1 MCALFEVFAE
11 SKYVF
16 YIMRFLR
23 LFLNHSQHR
32 LEKEDGHSGSWSD
45 RIRGGGRDY
54 LGNET

>member
-1 MCALFEVFAE
+1 M
-11 SKYVF
+11 F

-45 RIRGGGRDY
+45 RIRGGGR
-54 LGNET
+54 LFGQ